1 MRRAWAWFS
10 IAAVAAL
17 LGPALA
23 GAAGETSASL
33 TLRGAGATFPAP
45 LYERWARAYE
55 REHRGITIAYDPV
68 GSGEGQR
75 RFLAE
80 AVDFGASDAALSDQ
94 QMARVS
100 AGARLIPVTAG
111 IVVLAYNLPGLG
123 GPLQLSRDVCGD
135 IFAGRIR
142 FWNDPRIRASNPGLE
157 LPNRGIALVARQDG
171 SGTTFALTNHLTA
184 VG

>member
-55 REHRGITIAYDPV
+55 REQRGITIAYDPV

-80 AVDFGASDAALSDQ
+80 AVDFGASDAALSDEQ
-94 QMARVS
+94 IARS
-100 AGARLIPVTAG
+100 RAGALLVPVTGG
-111 IVVLAYNLPGLG
+111 IVVLAYNLPGFS
-123 GPLQLSRDVCGD
+123 GPLRLARDVYVD
-135 IFAGRIR
+135 IFAQ
-142 FWNDPRIRASNPGLE
+142 RIRARNDP
-157 LPNRGIALVARQDG
+157 
-171 SGTTFALTNHLTA
+171 
-184 VG
+184 